1 MSYMLLS
8 GLLLTM
14 HPASTHGAECY
25 YPVSHH
31 LSQILLS
38 KEYNPDFQP
47 FKSSEPELCWND
59 FKEESYLSVSD
70 IRIWLASHIPPSQE
84 YDSAGVATTLI
95 SAPFEPA
102 SLLVEPQEDLSAE
115 VISDDASDEENLPVD
130 GGEATSSVFSVMNA
144 TIPTT
149 SAPAPV
155 WRPLLSQKARGQ
167 HFVFPLRAEPVV
179 TSPFG
184 MRYHPII
191 HTFMRHEGVDLRAAL
206 NSEVMSI
213 ADGMVTETGYGPVTG
228 LYMTI
233 RHPDGWSSRYLH
245 LNKLL
250 LVKNQYVQKGDVIA
264 LSGNTG
270 RTDGPH
276 LHLEI
281 IHDDKLLD
289 PMTLLFEPA
298 GEKDTHPALQVVSES
313 LPTPASEPEPVDMTP
328 KIAVIAGE
336 GESLQIGVRTGRKM
350 TMYSPQEIVETDEG
364 NWRIV
369 SKFGKY
375 KLQKMDQ
382 ALSKATK

>member
-38 KEYNPDFQP
+38 KEYDPDFQP

-59 FKEESYLSVSD
+59 LKEESYLSVSD
-70 IRIWLASHIPPSQE
+70 IRTWLATHLPPTQE

-102 SLLVEPQEDLSAE
+102 SLLVEAQEDLSAE

-298 GEKDTHPALQVVSES
+298 GEKDAHPALQVVSES
-313 LPTPASEPEPVDMTP
+313 LPAPEPVDMTP